1 MTFSPDKENQHSSP
15 SQSSWFKSK
24 KAFNNVLFAMRLNN
38 KQPLTPKSLNQ
49 IPPPPPPSSRRASK
63 LHHFPPTDLIID
75 KTSLLSDQILLKI
88 LSHLPKSQRHSN
100 FLVSKRWLNL
110 QGRLV
115 TSIKLLDWYFLISGR
130 LLSRFPN
137 LVEIDLVNG
146 CILSPQ
152 NLGVSVT
159 NSHVSFPGGSDCF
172 HRRDWF
178 SPENYALSG
187 EEIDRGV
194 RVLAAGFPNLTKLV
208 VMNATEMGVLTLAEE
223 CPKLRELELRMCSDR
238 VLRGIAACQNL
249 QILQLSGSV
258 SDVGLI
264 ILAQGCKKLT
274 RLELNGCRGGYEGVK
289 AIGQCCS
296 MLDELTLTNLDME
309 DGWMLGLP
317 FCQNLTS
324 LRLISCKRINGDDSD
339 NSDTNPYDD
348 LGHCPVIKSLRLDKC
363 QTRDKKG
370 LTALF
375 RICRDATELV
385 LQSCWGLSDEV
396 FAAAVGLR
404 RVRSLSIQGCALLTA
419 RGLESVTVGWSELR
433 SLRVVACNNIKDEE
447 INPEVSTAFAELR
460 WEPDSRSR
468 LCSGLAG
475 TGVGRKGGK
484 FFNKSCDWKSF
495 RSRSDS

>member
-15 SQSSWFKSK
+15 SPRWFKSK

-38 KQPLTPKSLNQ
+38 NKQQPLTPKSTNQ
-49 IPPPPPPSSRRASK
+49 NIPPPSSRRASK
-63 LHHFPPTDLIID
+63 IHHFPPTDLVLD

-88 LSHLPKSQRHSN
+88 LSNLPKSQRDSN
-100 FLVSKRWLNL
+100 CLVSKRWLNL

-115 TSIKLLDWYFLISGR
+115 TSIKLLDWYFLVSGR
-130 LLSRFPN
+130 LLLRFPN
-137 LVEIDLVNG
+137 LVKIDLVNG

-159 NSHVSFPGGSDCF
+159 NELVSFHGGSDCF

-223 CPKLRELELRMCSDR
+223 CPKLQELELRMCSDR

-274 RLELNGCRGGYEGVK
+274 KLELNGCRGGYEGVK

-296 MLDELTLTNLDME
+296 LLDELTLTNLDME

-317 FCQNLTS
+317 FCESLKS
-324 LRLISCKRINGDDSD
+324 LRLVSCKKISSDVSDKSDANDDD
-339 NSDTNPYDD
+339 DD
-348 LGHCPVIKSLRLDKC
+348 LGYCPVIKNLRLDKC
-363 QTRDKKG
+363 QMRDKKS
-370 LTALF
+370 LTDLF
-375 RICRDATELV
+375 LICRNARELV

-396 FAAAVGLR
+396 FGAAAGLR
-404 RVRSLSIQGCALLTA
+404 RVRCVSIQGCALLTA
-419 RGLESVTVGWSELR
+419 RGLESVIVGWSELR
-433 SLRVVACNNIKDEE
+433 SLKVVACNNIKDEE
-447 INPEVSTAFAELR
+447 INPEVSTAFAELK